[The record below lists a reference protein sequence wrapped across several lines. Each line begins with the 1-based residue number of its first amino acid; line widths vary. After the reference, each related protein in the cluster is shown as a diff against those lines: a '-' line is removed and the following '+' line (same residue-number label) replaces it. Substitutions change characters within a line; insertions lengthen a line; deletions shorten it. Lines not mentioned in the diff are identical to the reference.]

1 MSDARLDRAQVLD
14 DLELL
19 ATVEHALIV
28 EYLSVH
34 CALGHDLDAE
44 EGGATTEQGA
54 KASDAA
60 ASLAQRGL
68 LPPFTLG

>member
-1 MSDARLDRAQVLD
+1 
-14 DLELL
+14 
-19 ATVEHALIV
+19 
-28 EYLSVH
+28 VH

-44 EGGATTEQGA
+44 EGDATTEQGA